1 MYLGISRRLLSLAA
15 AWAFSLSAQAGVLND
30 YNLILTGDYHYQGGE
45 VEGRTLLG
53 GSLNAAGHSPTFA
66 IRETTSVGV
75 DSVTIVGDVNASNI
89 NLNAGS
95 LSYGGAYNVA
105 GNVNL
110 NGGGSSVQSINAVNP
125 FDLAATF
132 AAVEAELRADS
143 AYFASLPSNAVLNG
157 SHLSYS
163 GSQDLAV
170 FNVDFADIFA
180 QNNNLSLDAGM
191 AETVVI
197 NVTGYDV
204 DIAGGVNLTGN
215 GFTKQSDANNLG
227 ASNILWNFVEAES
240 IDFNNLAVVGSVLAL
255 DADIT
260 GGAVFDGSVAAQSY
274 SGAREFH
281 SHGFDWQQPQLLPA
295 LPPAPVSESSSLML
309 LLMGLL
315 LVALS
320 RWRHR

>member
-1 MYLGISRRLLSLAA
+1 MYLGISRCLLAVAATLSLAA
-15 AWAFSLSAQAGVLND
+15 QATVLND
-30 YNLILTGDYHYQGGE
+30 YNLILTGDYNYQGGE

-53 GSLNAAGHSPTFA
+53 GNLNAAGHSPTFA
-66 IRETTSVGV
+66 IRESTTVGL

-110 NGGGSSVQSINAVNP
+110 NGGGSSVQSINAVDQL
-125 FDLAATF
+125 DLAATF

-191 AETVVI
+191 AKTVVI

-215 GFTKQSDANNLG
+215 GFAKQSDANNLG

-274 SGAREFH
+274 TGAREFH
-281 SHGFDWQQPQLLPA
+281 SHGFDWEQPQLLPA
-295 LPPAPVSESSSLML
+295 LPPAPVSESSSFML
-309 LLMGLL
+309 LLMGLG
-315 LVALS
+315 LVMLS
-320 RWRHR
+320 RRRHR

>member
-1 MYLGISRRLLSLAA
+1 MYWASSRRCIAVVASLVLSCGV
-15 AWAFSLSAQAGVLND
+15 QATVLND

-66 IRETTSVGV
+66 IRETTTAGL

-105 GNVNL
+105 GHVNL
-110 NGGGSSVQSINAVNP
+110 NGGGSAVQSINAVNQP
-125 FDLAATF
+125 DLAATF

-143 AYFASLPSNAVLNG
+143 VYFASLPSNAVLTG

-163 GSQDLAV
+163 GTQNLAV
-170 FNVDFADIFA
+170 FNVDFADVFA

-191 AETVVI
+191 AETVII
-197 NVTGYDV
+197 NVAGYDV
-204 DIAGGVNLTGN
+204 NVAGGVNLTGN
-215 GFTKQSDANNLG
+215 GFAKQADMNNLG
-227 ASNILWNFVEAES
+227 ASNILWNFYEAES
-240 IDFNNLAVVGSVLAL
+240 IDFNNLATVGSVLAL

-274 SGAREFH
+274 TGAREFH
-281 SHGFDWQQPQLLPA
+281 SHGFDWEQPPSLPA
-295 LPPAPVSESSSLML
+295 LPPAQVSEGSSLIL
-309 LLMGLL
+309 LFIGLFL
-315 LVALS
+315 LVLS
-320 RWRHR
+320 RRRYR